1 MYIHKHNEEA
11 HLLRRRLELLDLLDD
26 VVHNHLHEEG
36 LFGEVEMRK
45 LTDNFKSVKE
55 PTDLVKGLRKIYGAD
70 LKWKP

>member
-26 VVHNHLHEEG
+26 VVLNNLHEEG
-36 LFGEVEMRK
+36 VFGEVEMRK
-45 LTDNFKSVKE
+45 LTDNFKSVSE
-55 PTDLVKGLRKIYGAD
+55 PTDVVKGLKKIYGSD